1 MSEKQDELRF
11 HMLEISKSLKLKTE
25 ESISSE
31 KFMKL
36 KLSEYGNCSSSREGS
51 YLLRRDQ
58 KKVWLESY
66 GCAASI
72 ADSEL
77 IAGILKNRGFEIATH
92 PNGADLNLIVTCS
105 VKDVTEHRMIYRI
118 SRLSKSGKPL
128 VVAGCR

>member
-1 MSEKQDELRF
+1 MSEKQDELRL

-36 KLSEYGNCSSSREGS
+36 KLSEAGNCSSSREGS

-72 ADSEL
+72 ADSE
-77 IAGILKNRGFEIATH
+77 
-92 PNGADLNLIVTCS
+92 AD
-105 VKDVTEHRMIYRI
+105 
-118 SRLSKSGKPL
+118 SRYIEKQRL
-128 VVAGCR
+128 